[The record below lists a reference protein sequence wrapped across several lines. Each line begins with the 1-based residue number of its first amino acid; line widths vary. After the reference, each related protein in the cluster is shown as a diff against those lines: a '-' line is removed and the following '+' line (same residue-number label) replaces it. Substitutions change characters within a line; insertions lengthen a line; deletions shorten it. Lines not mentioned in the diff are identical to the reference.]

1 MRPTTITTLSILAL
15 SAALVGCGKSALKAE
30 GSQKSVIPTASTPSP
45 HGEQKP
51 QAAANLTGTILETMD
66 SGGYTY
72 LKLKTP
78 AGESW
83 AAVNQAR
90 VKVGEQA
97 TVIGAMQMD
106 GFESPTLNRK
116 FDRIYFGSLAPSAGA
131 ELSSAHA
138 SAPADADTKDN
149 MGSKGSPAMPPG
161 HGATKKVDDSPI
173 KVDRASGPEGKT
185 VAELFAQRAALKGK
199 PVAVR
204 GKVVKFLPDIMGK
217 NWVHIRDGSGSAK
230 GKDNDLTVTT
240 KEKVAVG
247 DVVLVH
253 GTLQADKDVG
263 AGYEFPAMIEDG
275 KLKK

>member
-1 MRPTTITTLSILAL
+1 MRPTTTITLSILAL
-15 SAALVGCGKSALKAE
+15 SVTLVGCGKSAPRAE
-30 GSQKSVIPTASTPSP
+30 ATEKRGLPAASAPSP

-51 QAAANLTGTILETMD
+51 QAGANLTGTILETMD

-83 AAVNQAR
+83 AAVNQVS
-90 VKVGEQA
+90 VKVGEQV
-97 TVIGAMQMD
+97 TVIGATQMD

-116 FDRIYFGSLAPSAGA
+116 FDRIYFGSLAPSAGTEMA
-131 ELSSAHA
+131 SAHG
-138 SAPADADTKDN
+138 SAPADTDTKG
-149 MGSKGSPAMPPG
+149 MPVMPPG
-161 HGATKKVDDSPI
+161 HGATKKIDDTPI
-173 KVDRASGPEGKT
+173 RVDRASGPEGKT

-199 PVAVR
+199 PVSVR

-217 NWVHIRDGSGSAK
+217 NWVHVRDGSGSAK

-240 KEKVAVG
+240 KERVAVG

-263 AGYEFPAMIEDG
+263 AGYEFPAIIEEG
-275 KLKK
+275 KFKK

>member
-1 MRPTTITTLSILAL
+1 MRPMTTITLYILTLSVAF
-15 SAALVGCGKSALKAE
+15 VGCGKGTPKAD
-30 GSQKSVIPTASTPSP
+30 GMQKSAAPSASAPAP
-45 HGEQKP
+45 AP
-51 QAAANLTGTILETMD
+51 ANLTGTILETMD
-66 SGGYTY
+66 SAGYTY

-83 AAVNQAR
+83 AAVNQAS

-97 TVIGAMQMD
+97 TVIGAVQMD

-131 ELSSAHA
+131 DLSSAHGA
-138 SAPADADTKDN
+138 APADTETNTK
-149 MGSKGSPAMPPG
+149 GGSPTMPPG
-161 HGATKKVDDSPI
+161 HGATKQPPVDGTPI

-185 VAELFAQRAALKGK
+185 VAEVFAQRAALKGK

-247 DVVLVH
+247 DVVLVR
-253 GTLQADKDVG
+253 GALQADKDVG
-263 AGYEFPAMIEDG
+263 AGYEFPAIIEDG
-275 KLKK
+275 KFKK

>member
-1 MRPTTITTLSILAL
+1 MLMRPTTTITLSILAL
-15 SAALVGCGKSALKAE
+15 SVALVGCGKGEPKAE
-30 GSQKSVIPTASTPSP
+30 EIQKSGSAAASPASPAAP

-51 QAAANLTGTILETMD
+51 QAAVDLTGAIMETMD

-78 AGESW
+78 AGEIW
-83 AAVNQAR
+83 AAVNQAP

-97 TVIGAMQMD
+97 TVIGSMQMD

-131 ELSSAHA
+131 DLSSGAHG
-138 SAPADADTKDN
+138 SAPADP
-149 MGSKGSPAMPPG
+149 KGAPAMAAG
-161 HGATKKVDDSPI
+161 HGATKKAPADNTPI

-185 VAELFAQRAALKGK
+185 VAELFSQRAALKGK

-217 NWVHIRDGSGSAK
+217 NWVHIRDGSGSA
-230 GKDNDLTVTT
+230 GAKDNDLTVTT

-247 DVVLVH
+247 DVVLVR
-253 GTLQADKDVG
+253 GTLQADMDVG
-263 AGYEFPAMIEDG
+263 AGYEFPAIIEDA
-275 KLKK
+275 KFKK